1 MEEEIP
7 ASREEQSQDTL
18 KTALQLAALQE
29 DSTEGNALRAL
40 LLGFC
45 QQCSAALQKAN
56 SYHELILDELDARG
70 GNTSYLEMAQKEL
83 STIQTL
89 TARIRQ
95 ELPAAEGERLNLPRI
110 AASVADLYQKR
121 HPDSPAVRRN
131 LEPTAF
137 VTAEPF
143 ELQELLLHLMEDL
156 PQDAGENTSRAW
168 ELSLENRA
176 FSRQEASFLPL
187 KDQGEYSMLLLRPQ
201 GTEPLADIK
210 GLKPFS
216 PVLDKKDA
224 PSPLYVLQWCGTA
237 AHNGAGLFYDSSLP
251 APNAVLIFPRLPEDM
266 VAHPTPSPYRWRDDR
281 PQKTILLVDD
291 EDMIWDVLSDMLQ
304 DLGYQVL
311 LAGDGAEAVEIYRS
325 NPGVVDL
332 VMLDMLM
339 PNMGGRETF
348 FLLKELDPDVKVLAT
363 SGYVSQEEIQDVM
376 DAGAAGF
383 LRKPYHISDL
393 AKKIKEILGND

>member
-1 MEEEIP
+1 MEEETP
-7 ASREEQSQDTL
+7 ATHNEQSLDNL
-18 KTALQLAALQE
+18 KKALQLAALQE
-29 DSTEGNALRAL
+29 NSTEGNALRAL
-40 LLGFC
+40 LLGLC

-70 GNTSYLEMAQKEL
+70 GNTSYLELAQKEL

-95 ELPAAEGERLNLPRI
+95 ELPTAEGERLNLPRV
-110 AASVADLYQKR
+110 AAAVADLYQKR
-121 HPDSPAVRRN
+121 HPDSPAIKRS
-131 LEPTAF
+131 LDPTAF
-137 VTAEPF
+137 ITAEPF

-156 PQDAGENTSRAW
+156 RQPGDEGAPDAW
-168 ELSLENRA
+168 ELSLENR
-176 FSRQEASFLPL
+176 SITRQEASFLPL

-201 GTEPLADIK
+201 GAEPLRDLK
-210 GLKPFS
+210 SLKPFS

-224 PSPLYVLQWCGTA
+224 PSPLDVLQWCGTA
-237 AHNGAGLFYDSSLP
+237 THNGAGLFYDSALP
-251 APNAVLIFPRLPEDM
+251 KRNAVLIFPRLPEEM
-266 VAHPTPSPYRWRDDR
+266 VAHPTPSPYRWKDDR
-281 PQKTILLVDD
+281 PPKTILLVDD

-348 FLLKELDPDVKVLAT
+348 FLLKELDSNVKVLAT

>member
-1 MEEEIP
+1 MEEETP
-7 ASREEQSQDTL
+7 ATRDEQSLDNL
-18 KTALQLAALQE
+18 KEALQLAALQE
-29 DSTEGNALRAL
+29 NSTEGNALRAL
-40 LLGFC
+40 LLGLC

-83 STIQTL
+83 SIIQTL

-95 ELPAAEGERLNLPRI
+95 ELPAAEGERLNLPRV

-121 HPDSPAVRRN
+121 HPDSPAVKRN

-156 PQDAGENTSRAW
+156 PHDAGENSSKTW

-176 FSRQEASFLPL
+176 FTRQEASFLPL

-201 GTEPLADIK
+201 GADPIRDIK
-210 GLKPFS
+210 SLKPFS
-216 PVLDKKDA
+216 PAHDKKDA
-224 PSPLYVLQWCGTA
+224 PSPLNVLQWCGTA

-251 APNAVLIFPRLPEDM
+251 TPNAILIFPRLPEEM
-266 VAHPTPSPYRWRDDR
+266 VAHPTPAPYRWRDDR
-281 PQKTILLVDD
+281 PPKTILLVDD